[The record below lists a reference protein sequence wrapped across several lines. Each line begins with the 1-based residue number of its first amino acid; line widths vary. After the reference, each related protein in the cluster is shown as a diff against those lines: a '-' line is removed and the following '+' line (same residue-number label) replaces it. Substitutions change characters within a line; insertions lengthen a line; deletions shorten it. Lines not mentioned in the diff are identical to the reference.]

1 MSTARAP
8 APPAAASQ
16 QPRIQPCR
24 YKTGKTLGAGSY
36 SVVKE
41 CVHIDTGRYYA
52 AKVINKRLMAGREH
66 MVRNEIAILR
76 RVSVGHRNI
85 LTLVDY
91 FETMNNLYLVTDLAL
106 GGELFDRIC
115 RKGSYYESDA
125 AEIIRATLSAVAY
138 LHDHG
143 IVHRDLKPEN
153 LLFRTPE
160 DNADLLIAD
169 FGLSRIMDEEQF
181 HVLTTT
187 CGTPGYMAPE
197 IFKKSGH
204 GKPVDIWAIGVI
216 TYFLLCG
223 YTPFDRD
230 SNLEEMQAILVA
242 DYSFKPEEY
251 WRNVSGVA
259 REFIRACLTVDPSKR
274 MTAHEALAHP
284 WISPPTGEGEG
295 GAAARTPTRQGFEDL
310 LPTVRSNFNARRT
323 LHKAIDTVRAINK
336 LREAG
341 GLMMESTAAGP
352 SAGQAAGAGAG
363 AGAGDP
369 RPKEEEV
376 DGSTVRN
383 EGREQSQPARGADL
397 QAEEAAAAAA
407 AAAGGQVGVVRQPP
421 AQASGGLWTPGDSGS
436 TARR

>member
-1 MSTARAP
+1 M
-8 APPAAASQ
+8 
-16 QPRIQPCR
+16 
-24 YKTGKTLGAGSY
+24 
-36 SVVKE
+36 VKE
-41 CVHIDTGRYYA
+41 CVHTETGRYYA

-66 MVRNEIAILR
+66 MVRNEIAILK
-76 RVSVGHRNI
+76 RVSMGHRNI

-125 AEIIRATLSAVAY
+125 ADLIRAILSAVAY

-230 SNLEEMQAILVA
+230 SNLEEMQAILAA
-242 DYSFKPEEY
+242 DYSFAPAEY
-251 WRNVSGVA
+251 WRGISETA
-259 REFIRACLTVDPSKR
+259 REFIRRCLTIDPKER
-274 MTAHEALAHP
+274 MTAHEALQHP
-284 WISPPTGEGEG
+284 WINPPYDPADPEGFAG
-295 GAAARTPTRQGFEDL
+295 VGEDL
-310 LPTVRSNFNARRT
+310 LPTVKKNFNARRT

-336 LREAG
+336 LREG
-341 GLMMESTAAGP
+341 GHLMMDGVMSVDPKP
-352 SAGQAAGAGAG
+352 SAANNSRVNQA
-363 AGAGDP
+363 
-369 RPKEEEV
+369 
-376 DGSTVRN
+376 
-383 EGREQSQPARGADL
+383 QSQPQASRHPGAMEIDSRGDARGQTQEQIRA
-397 QAEEAAAAAA
+397 QEQRVKE
-407 AAAGGQVGVVRQPP
+407 VVT
-421 AQASGGLWTPGDSGS
+421 GLWSKS
-436 TARR
+436 VNQKR